1 MPKNLK
7 KYFRSTENYRAFSSE
22 KKRKITVCSINYG
35 RPTIF
40 DPDADSRICDDI

>member
-1 MPKNLK
+1 MPENYK

-22 KKRKITVCSINYG
+22 KKRKIICSINYG

-40 DPDADSRICDDI
+40 DPEADSRICDDV